1 MALVYTRAM
10 KNSRSPRLP
19 LQLAALF
26 VLFSVAVSCA
36 ADDTD
41 DEKQSG
47 VLYFNPANV
56 TYHGIQDGSVTLQDG
71 LWEGEPYAE
80 GGSSRPRAG
89 LVPEFLVLGDIDGDG
104 RQEAIVGLWWSSG
117 GSGTFQYIALL
128 ERTETGVEN
137 TFTAPVGDRV
147 RIEGG
152 TIKNGALLLDVIEHG
167 PDEPACCPTQAVTRH
182 YDSHLNLESTTPRN
196 TE

>member
-10 KNSRSPRLP
+10 KNSHNFRSVQRL
-19 LQLAALF
+19 AVLF
-26 VLFSVAVSCA
+26 LFFSVAFSCT
-36 ADDTD
+36 ADDSD
-41 DEKQSG
+41 GEEKSG
-47 VLYFNPANV
+47 VLYFNPGNA
-56 TYHGIQDGSVTLQDG
+56 TYHGIQDGSVSLKDG

-89 LVPEFLVLGDIDGDG
+89 LVPDFLVLGDINGDG
-104 RQEAIVGLWWSSG
+104 RQEAVVGLWWSSG

-128 ERTETGVEN
+128 ERTETGVKN

-147 RIEGG
+147 RFEGG
-152 TIKNGALLLDVIEHG
+152 AIENGALMLDLIEHG

-182 YDSHLNLESTTPRN
+182 YDSNLNLESTTPR
-196 TE
+196 TTD

>member
-1 MALVYTRAM
+1 MQ
-10 KNSRSPRLP
+10 NSPRPRLVP
-19 LQLAALF
+19 YLAALF
-26 VLFSVAVSCA
+26 LLFSVAISCA
-36 ADDTD
+36 ADDSGG
-41 DEKQSG
+41 EKKGG
-47 VLYFNPANV
+47 VLYFNPGNAS
-56 TYHGIQDGSVTLQDG
+56 YHGIQDGSVSLTDG

-89 LVPEFLVLGDIDGDG
+89 LVPDFLVLGDIDGDG

-128 ERTETGVEN
+128 ERTDTGVEN

-152 TIKNGALLLDVIEHG
+152 AIENGALLLDVIEHG
-167 PDEPACCPTQAVTRH
+167 PDEPACCPTQAVTRR